1 MFIVINN
8 WKRRVLNL
16 ITIIALILAFAFTV
30 PLLAGKVYQQIPV
43 IGDWFADE
51 HPTGNPLRVEN
62 NDASG
67 QKFDQVLDQ
76 MVIKMQDFYQDVPDE
91 E

>member
-1 MFIVINN
+1 MFLVINN
-8 WKRRVLNL
+8 WKKRALNL
-16 ITIIALILAFAFTV
+16 ITILALILAFLFSV
-30 PLLAGKVYQQIPV
+30 PFLAGKIYQQIPV
-43 IGDWFADE
+43 IGDWFAEE
-51 HPTGNPLRVEN
+51 HPTGNPLRVQN

-76 MVIKMQDFYQDVPDE
+76 VVIKMQDFYRDDAVE